1 MPSYKIEIP
10 GQGSFNVDS
19 PTELTDDQAYRAV
32 QQQLQIEAQPQ
43 TAGIGEALKGG
54 TKRLIESIRTGIEAP
69 FIGGEEAATKGL
81 ARQEAITERPAA
93 SLDEIKRIYE
103 QKGLLPAA
111 KEAVSQLPASIAEQ
125 APFIGTMI
133 GGARLGSMA
142 GSAFGPVGTVVG
154 GLAGAAISPFLS
166 AAGSNIER
174 QAQEDL
180 KSGKPISID
189 RTRAYLTAIPQAA
202 LDVGAMEIGLGR
214 ALGISKMGTEAAE
227 KMATESLKK
236 SIAIGIGKTALAEV
250 PTEVI
255 QQMLERSQAGLS
267 LTTPDAVKEYK
278 DTAYQA
284 VLLSPLGSAAR
295 IVERGEAKQKVEAL
309 ANLGADQQRAY
320 EESIRAE
327 QVAKL
332 KNDVEEMQRQKAIQ
346 DAILPPEQYKL
357 LAAPKQEPIV
367 ATSTEAL
374 GTEKQIEE
382 YLKTVPEDQ
391 QVAERA
397 RLMGMAPQP
406 IQSIISD
413 TTLQDLGIGKSAIIR
428 KNGILQNLDLTNPEK
443 AQEAVDILTAYK
455 DTTGVNKNTKAK
467 VEEYIANIPNLIE
480 AAKNERL
487 VTAGSRDNLQVSGQ
501 PVSGEVSPTAQ
512 GELGNGVTDLADV
525 TGRLEGRT
533 EAQPAALAPET
544 TEVMKSAEELAPTTE
559 KKIEDAKG
567 LAKELGGESAQILQ
581 APFDNP
587 GYNYTTKDEVEV
599 TFRPEGKIFELVPG
613 DESTQVGSDV
623 HLDYIGSKIKNQGL
637 ASKELDRII
646 KKADQNNLSL
656 SIEVAKQ
663 DEEGLSNAQLKKW
676 YERKG
681 FIFPE
686 GYDSEVG
693 YRPRSDEDISQY
705 QQKTIAVADNKIL
718 PIQNQI
724 NGDLRNRT
732 FSEPDSF
739 FGHYG
744 NGDLLTGYHAV
755 PSYAT
760 KFDDI
765 YYYDGKNKPTKVGNL
780 KTEYDSA
787 LRKLIVG
794 RIGAKESRTES
805 ATTGSTVADIISAL
819 KQEFGNIMSGINRG
833 LINIQSTTEAPKE
846 IRDQI
851 GPTTKALFYKDKV
864 YIFNDRTTPNEA
876 KRDLLHE
883 LGAHYGL
890 QGMLGKAK
898 FKEILQLLRQGKISN
913 PEIKA
918 VWERTRK
925 VYPDIAESS
934 DLYAEEVLARLS
946 ETAPNNTLVRRVM
959 GYIKQFLT
967 KLGFG
972 WNTDK
977 ITPNDIRD
985 MVQHSVRLAL
995 RNKIKPSESTIAK
1008 ESRESREID
1017 PEYQGTSIFAP
1028 PKEKEGGNFKEHVED
1043 FKNFK
1048 FDKDTREDLFLK
1060 GRIKVA
1066 YSGAGVQSKLMDDFN
1081 GAVSDAL
1088 KGVRADVLMSQALNS
1103 NILGSESAKTGYVD
1117 FDDLNV
1123 ARVISN
1129 ENNLA
1134 NINEEISKLSKQIG
1148 PENAKHVTQAYLL
1161 GLRYQY
1167 ELDENNRLETQA
1179 KKEESEG
1186 KKATAAKTR
1195 EGKTKITEEQQAAI
1209 PEALSY
1215 GEKYSEVKRV
1225 AEMYKVFNDN
1235 DTNMLEKAGIYS
1247 KDQAERYRKTRG
1259 YVPLFRLMDE
1269 MERSNPGAR
1278 QFFRGFADVGREYA
1292 FEGSERQV
1300 LDVFDNMLTRHMWA
1314 VNAAVRNK
1322 ANQQVAKQL
1331 AVRNENNKVELHEYI
1346 NPEKIDRMAPVFVNG
1361 RRKFVEYTDPNFAIA
1376 IHGAE
1381 PALGP
1386 ILGMFGT
1393 ASRALRIGVTSLPPF
1408 QVYQVFND
1416 ATRAAML
1423 SGVKSPFKLMARVIG
1438 SFGTILKDQTNDP
1451 ISIEMRRLGI
1461 SGGYGHTALEVSD
1474 KMRRDLNLKTNTL
1487 MKQALDKAEK
1497 FAAASDMAQRRAIYI
1512 QTLLESGGTQN
1523 PDGSI
1528 SGGNKVLAMH
1538 RAMDIINWQKH
1549 GTSGKL
1555 RILAQ
1560 VVPFMNAYIQGMDV
1574 LIGAMR
1580 GKAISGTAKKEAQA
1594 LFLQTAIKI
1603 AALSMLYS
1611 MLIADD
1617 EEYQKLDDRT
1627 KVRSFIIPGA
1637 GVKIPV
1643 SAEVALLTKAIPELM
1658 YQYIT
1663 REGTASPMDATKL
1676 RNELGVAL
1684 LDGLLGPNLL
1694 PQIARP
1700 TLEAI
1705 TNYNFLTGSP
1715 LVGRGLENLRTSD
1728 QFTENTSELAKLI
1741 GKSGIISPLKI
1752 DHLMK
1757 GYGGTAVSGVLYG
1770 TDAIANVFYEDKLPT
1785 TPLHKV
1791 PSIGSFF
1798 YNPNGKDQLN
1808 DYYDLKDRVAEVVTT
1823 YNRLVKFGHQ
1833 SEALEYAQEN
1843 KEMLSIKTQVNA
1855 INTNMTKLR
1864 DFRKAVINSNISSDA
1879 KRDQLDK
1886 IDLQI
1891 NAMVKNIGML
1901 RVQAGL

>member
-1 MPSYKIEIP
+1 MPSYKIDIP
-10 GQGSFNVDS
+10 GQGSFNIDS
-19 PTELTDDQAYRAV
+19 PSELTDTQVYQAV

-54 TKRLIESIRTGIEAP
+54 TKRLIESVRTAIEAP
-69 FIGGEEAATKGL
+69 FIGGEEAAQKGI
-81 ARQEAITERPAA
+81 ARQEAIKEKPAA

-111 KEAVSQLPASIAEQ
+111 KEAISQLPAGIAEQ
-125 APFIGTMI
+125 APFIGTML
-133 GGARLGSMA
+133 GGARLGAM
-142 GSAFGPVGTVVG
+142 VG
-154 GLAGAAISPFLS
+154 GVPGALIGAAVSPFLS

-174 QAQEDL
+174 QAQEDI
-180 KSGKPISID
+180 KAGRPIDVS
-189 RTRAYLTAIPQAA
+189 RAKAYAAALPQAA
-202 LDVGAMEIGLGR
+202 LDVGAMELGLGK

-227 KMATESLKK
+227 KMAAESLKK

-267 LTTPDAVKEYK
+267 LTTPDALKEYK

-284 VLLSPLGSAAR
+284 VLLSPLGGAAR
-295 IVERGEAKQKVEAL
+295 IAERGEAKQKVEAL

-332 KNDVEEMQRQKAIQ
+332 KNDIEEMQRQKAIQ

-367 ATSTEAL
+367 ASSTEAL

-382 YLKTVPEDQ
+382 YLKTIPEAQ
-391 QVAERA
+391 QVSERA

-406 IQSIISD
+406 IQSIISNK
-413 TTLQDLGIGKSAIIR
+413 TLQDLGIGKSAIIR
-428 KNGILQNLDLTNPEK
+428 KNGILQNLDLTIPEK
-443 AQEAVDILTAYK
+443 AQEAVNILTAYK

-487 VTAGSRDNLQVSGQ
+487 VTEGSRNNLQVSGQ

-512 GELGNGVTDLADV
+512 GELGNGATDLADV

-533 EAQPAALAPET
+533 EAQPAALAPTT
-544 TEVMKSAEELAPTTE
+544 TEVMKSAEKLTPTTGQVTPTTE
-559 KKIEDAKG
+559 EAAPTEEAVTEQQAPLTQEAEDLISTVDEG
-567 LAKELGGESAQILQ
+567 GVPGFMTNNLRRIAKENNI
-581 APFDNP
+581 
-587 GYNYTTKDEVEV
+587 EV
-599 TFRPEGKIFELVPG
+599 TTTDTPNTIIENLR
-613 DESTQVGSDV
+613 
-623 HLDYIGSKIKNQGL
+623 SKQ
-637 ASKELDRII
+637 A
-646 KKADQNNLSL
+646 
-656 SIEVAKQ
+656 
-663 DEEGLSNAQLKKW
+663 
-676 YERKG
+676 
-681 FIFPE
+681 
-686 GYDSEVG
+686 
-693 YRPRSDEDISQY
+693 
-705 QQKTIAVADNKIL
+705 
-718 PIQNQI
+718 
-724 NGDLRNRT
+724 
-732 FSEPDSF
+732 
-739 FGHYG
+739 
-744 NGDLLTGYHAV
+744 
-755 PSYAT
+755 
-760 KFDDI
+760 
-765 YYYDGKNKPTKVGNL
+765 
-780 KTEYDSA
+780 
-787 LRKLIVG
+787 
-794 RIGAKESRTES
+794 AKESRAETIP
-805 ATTGSTVADIISAL
+805 TTASTTDQIKSAL
-819 KQEFGNIMSGINRG
+819 KEEYGNINAGINRG
-833 LINIQSTTEAPKE
+833 LINIQPTTEAPRE
-846 IRDQI
+846 IQDQI

-883 LGAHYGL
+883 LGTHFGL
-890 QGMLGKAK
+890 QGMLGKAR
-898 FKEILQLLRQGKISN
+898 FKEILQLVRQGKITN

-934 DLYAEEVLARLS
+934 DLFTEEVIAKLS

-959 GYIKQFLT
+959 GYVKQFLT

-977 ITPNDIRD
+977 ITPDDIRD

-995 RNKIKPSESTIAK
+995 RNKIKPSESTTAK
-1008 ESRESREID
+1008 ESREAQEVD

-1028 PKEKEGGNFKEHVED
+1028 PKEKEGGNFKEHVQD
-1043 FKNFK
+1043 LRNFK
-1048 FDKDTREDLFLK
+1048 FDKDSREDLFLQ

-1066 YSGAGVQSKLMDDFN
+1066 YSGAGVQSKLMNDFN
-1081 GAVSDAL
+1081 GAVSNAL

-1117 FDDLNV
+1117 FDNLNV
-1123 ARVISN
+1123 ARVVSN

-1134 NINEEISKLSKQIG
+1134 NINEEIAKLAEQLG

-1167 ELDENNRLETQA
+1167 ELDENNKLETQA

-1215 GEKYSEVKRV
+1215 GEKYPEVKRV
-1225 AEMYKVFNDN
+1225 ADMYKVFNDN
-1235 DTNMLEKAGIYS
+1235 DTNMLEKAGVYS

-1269 MERSNPGAR
+1269 MERANPGAR

-1331 AVRNENNKVELHEYI
+1331 GIRNDNNKVELHEHI

-1361 RRKFVEYTDPNFAIA
+1361 KRKFVEYTDPNFAIA

-1497 FAAASDMAQRRAIYI
+1497 FASASDMAQRRAIYI

-1523 PDGSI
+1523 ADGSI

-1555 RILAQ
+1555 RILSQ

-1580 GKAISGTAKKEAQA
+1580 GEAISGQAKKEAKA

-1603 AALSMLYS
+1603 AALSMVYA

-1617 EEYQKLDDRT
+1617 DEYQKLDDRT

-1637 GVKIPV
+1637 GIKIPV

-1676 RNELGVAL
+1676 RNEIGVAF

-1694 PQIARP
+1694 PQVARP

-1705 TNYNFLTGSP
+1705 TNYNFLTGNP

-1741 GKSGIISPLKI
+1741 GKSGLISPLKI

-1808 DYYDLKDRVAEVVTT
+1808 DYYDLKDRVEEVVTT

-1833 SEALEYAQEN
+1833 SEAFQYAQEN
-1843 KEMLSIKTQVNA
+1843 KEMMSIKTQVSA
-1855 INTNMTKLR
+1855 INTSMTKLR
-1864 DFRKAVINSNISSDA
+1864 DFRKAVINSNMDSGA